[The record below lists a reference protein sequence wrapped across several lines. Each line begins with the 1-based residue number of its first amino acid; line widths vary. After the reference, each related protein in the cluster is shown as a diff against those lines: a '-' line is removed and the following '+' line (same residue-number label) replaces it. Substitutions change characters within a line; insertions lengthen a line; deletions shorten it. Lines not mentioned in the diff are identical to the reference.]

1 MKKQSN
7 KPRVIQSYEKLTK
20 DIREQIKLVYPEG
33 YSQHLIEFTNAKGE
47 IVSALPF
54 ETDEKVYL
62 IKMSYRTAEEI
73 IELDDDYNDEGNLK
87 DSIKEKYEDEHSDVD
102 YLSENDNYNED

>member
-1 MKKQSN
+1 MDKKN
-7 KPRVIQSYEKLTK
+7 KPRIIKSYEKLAK

-54 ETDEKVYL
+54 ETDEYVFL
-62 IKMSYRTAEEI
+62 IKMSYRLAEEI
-73 IELDDDYNDEGNLK
+73 IELDEDYNADGNLK
-87 DSIKEKYEDEHSDVD
+87 TSIREKYLDEHADID
-102 YLSENDNYNED
+102 YLSENDNFDEDY